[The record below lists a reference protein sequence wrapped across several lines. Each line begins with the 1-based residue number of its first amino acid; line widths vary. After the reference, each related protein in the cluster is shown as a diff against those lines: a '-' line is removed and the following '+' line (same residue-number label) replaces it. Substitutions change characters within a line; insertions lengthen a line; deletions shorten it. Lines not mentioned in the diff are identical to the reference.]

1 MLQCIIHFYVL
12 LSCCPGVLV
21 CSIVSYMYNVASRS
35 QPLVKNDMYNVASRS
50 QPLVKN
56 GGPGPMPIP
65 ELYPLQRT
73 VQTNQIA
80 ERGLRHVVYTYGFSH
95 CLLE

>member
-1 MLQCIIHFYVL
+1 MPVQKQL
-12 LSCCPGVLV
+12 
-21 CSIVSYMYNVASRS
+21 ASRS
-35 QPLVKNDMYNVASRS
+35 QPLAK
-50 QPLVKN
+50 

-95 CLLE
+95 RPLGIASCIEQAAKILGYGLYGALKKNVPASW

>member
-1 MLQCIIHFYVL
+1 MYINFYVL
-12 LSCCPGVLV
+12 LSWCPGVLV
-21 CSIVSYMYNVASRS
+21 CSMVSYMYNVASRS
-35 QPLVKNDMYNVASRS
+35 QPLE
-50 QPLVKN
+50 KN
-56 GGPGPMPIP
+56 GGPVPMPIA